1 MDLVCRVRRKLELV
15 FVEVKTRSSEKFGA
29 PHEAVDYQK
38 QRGIV
43 QAAQE
48 WLEMLD
54 RNDVIARFDI
64 IEIVHHEGD
73 YEIRHLKNAFLAE
86 ETLHPG
92 SLPTNLGASL
102 KHAPPTSGCA
112 NEERFPRRDPRC

>member
-1 MDLVCRVRRKLELV
+1 M
-15 FVEVKTRSSEKFGA
+15 EVKTRSSEKFGA
-29 PHEAVDYQK
+29 PQEAVDYQK

-64 IEIVHHEGD
+64 IEIIQHERD
-73 YEIRHLKNAFLAE
+73 FEIRHLKNAFLAE

-92 SLPTNLGASL
+92 SLPINLGATP
-102 KHAPPTSGCA
+102 KHVRPTSGYA
-112 NEERFPRRDPRC
+112 NGEPFPPRDPHC